1 MSSAIVVGSGIFGGS
16 VAHELVERGWEVTL
30 VDRYPP
36 GHVRAASGG
45 ESRLIRCSHGS
56 AAWYTRSARRALELW
71 RELERHAAEEV
82 PNEACGLV
90 LLRDGRAVGYERG
103 RNVEASPY
111 RFRLEVEPEVWF
123 LEDEGY
129 ELAVFHSHPTSAP
142 RPSRTDLERAGL
154 WASRP
159 WLILRT
165 DTRELA
171 AWCIDDGRAR
181 ELTIA

>member
-1 MSSAIVVGSGIFGGS
+1 VIVP
-16 VAHELVERGWEVTL
+16 AELR
-30 VDRYPP
+30 
-36 GHVRAASGG
+36 
-45 ESRLIRCSHGS
+45 
-56 AAWYTRSARRALELW
+56 
-71 RELERHAAEEV
+71 RELERHAAEEA

-90 LLRDGRAVGYERG
+90 LLRDGHAVGYERG
-103 RNVEASPY
+103 RNAEASPH

-142 RPSRTDLERAGL
+142 RPSRADLERAGL

-165 DTRELA
+165 DKRELA
-171 AWCIDDGRAR
+171 AWRLDGGRAV
-181 ELTIA
+181 EEPIA